1 MKRRALLILLA
12 LTLAAC
18 SPESMRLWDEAHGFA
33 PGTTETV
40 VANIRAQEAA
50 DAARR
55 PSTPAAII
63 RDVFGAEGNRAVRV
77 ATCESGD
84 GVHESSI
91 NPRAVSPT
99 NDFGAMQ
106 INAKTWA
113 RPNHSDP
120 VAQWI
125 GRNWGQVY
133 DVRTNAMMALKIRQ
147 AYGWGMWA
155 CRG

>member
-40 VANIRAQEAA
+40 VAHIRAQEAA

-77 ATCESGD
+77 ATCES
-84 GVHESSI
+84 EL

-99 NDFGAMQ
+99 GDHGILQ

-113 RPNHSDP
+113 RPNHPDP

-133 DVRTNAMMALKIRQ
+133 DVRVNAEMALRIRQ
-147 AYGWGMWA
+147 AYGWQMWA
-155 CRG
+155 CK

>member
-1 MKRRALLILLA
+1 MTRRAILILLA

-63 RDVFGAEGNRAVRV
+63 RDVFGAEGDRAVRV
-77 ATCESGD
+77 ATCESGL
-84 GVHESSI
+84 

-99 NDFGAMQ
+99 GDHGILQ

-113 RPNHSDP
+113 RPNHPDP

-125 GRNWGQVY
+125 GRNWHNVY
-133 DVRTNAMMALKIRQ
+133 DVRTNAMMALKIRV
-147 AYGWGMWA
+147 AYGWQMWA

>member
-1 MKRRALLILLA
+1 MKPRAILILLA

-63 RDVFGAEGNRAVRV
+63 RDVFGAEGDRAVRV
-77 ATCESGD
+77 ATCES
-84 GVHESSI
+84 EL

-99 NDFGAMQ
+99 GDHGILQ

-113 RPNHSDP
+113 RPNHPDP

-125 GRNWGQVY
+125 GRNWHNVY
-133 DVRTNAMMALKIRQ
+133 DVRTNAMMALKIRV
-147 AYGWGMWA
+147 AYGWQMWA

>member
-1 MKRRALLILLA
+1 MTRRAILILVA

-18 SPESMRLWDEAHGFA
+18 TPAQMRLWDEAHGFA

-77 ATCESGD
+77 ATCES
-84 GVHESSI
+84 EL
-91 NPRAVSPT
+91 NPRAVNPSS
-99 NDFGAMQ
+99 GASGLFQVMPQ
-106 INAKTWA
+106 WA
-113 RPNHSDP
+113 HRYREVTGLAYYDGRFDPYANTRFALYLWRDTGSWSHWVCRP
-120 VAQWI
+120 
-125 GRNWGQVY
+125 
-133 DVRTNAMMALKIRQ
+133 
-147 AYGWGMWA
+147 
-155 CRG
+155 

>member
-40 VANIRAQEAA
+40 VAHIRAQEAA

-77 ATCESGD
+77 ATCES
-84 GVHESSI
+84 EL

-99 NDFGAMQ
+99 GDHGILQ

-113 RPNHSDP
+113 RPNHPDP

-125 GRNWGQVY
+125 GRNWHNVY
-133 DVRTNAMMALKIRQ
+133 DVRTNAMMALRIRQ
-147 AYGWGMWA
+147 AYGWQMWA
-155 CRG
+155 CK

>member
-1 MKRRALLILLA
+1 MTRRAILILLA

-40 VANIRAQEAA
+40 VAHIRAQEAA

-77 ATCESGD
+77 ATCESGL
-84 GVHESSI
+84 

-99 NDFGAMQ
+99 GDHGILQ

-113 RPNHSDP
+113 RPNHPDP

-125 GRNWGQVY
+125 GRNWHNVY
-133 DVRTNAMMALKIRQ
+133 DVRTNAVMALKIRQ
-147 AYGWGMWA
+147 AYGWQMWA

>member
-18 SPESMRLWDEAHGFA
+18 TPAQMRLWDEIHGYEA
-33 PGTTETV
+33 GHTETV
-40 VANIRAQEAA
+40 VSHIRAQEAA

-63 RDVFGAEGNRAVRV
+63 RDVFGAEGDRAVRV
-77 ATCESGD
+77 ATCESGL
-84 GVHESSI
+84 

-99 NDFGAMQ
+99 GDHGILQ

-113 RPNHSDP
+113 RPNHPDP

-133 DVRTNAMMALKIRQ
+133 DVRTNAMMALKIRV

>member
-1 MKRRALLILLA
+1 MTRRAILILLA

-18 SPESMRLWDEAHGFA
+18 TPAQMRLWDEAHGFA

-63 RDVFGAEGNRAVRV
+63 RDVFGAEGDRAVRV
-77 ATCESGD
+77 ATCES
-84 GVHESSI
+84 EL

-99 NDFGAMQ
+99 GDHGILQ

-113 RPNHSDP
+113 RPNHPDP

-125 GRNWGQVY
+125 GRNWHNVY

-147 AYGWGMWA
+147 AYGWQMWS
-155 CRG
+155 CK

>member
-1 MKRRALLILLA
+1 MTRRAILILVA

-18 SPESMRLWDEAHGFA
+18 TPAQMRLWDEIHGYA

-40 VANIRAQEAA
+40 VASIRAQEAA

-55 PSTPAAII
+55 PATPAAII
-63 RDVFGAEGNRAVRV
+63 RDVFGVEGDRAVRV
-77 ATCESGD
+77 ATCES
-84 GVHESSI
+84 EL

-99 NDFGAMQ
+99 GDFGILQ

-113 RPNHSDP
+113 RPNHPDP

-125 GRNWGQVY
+125 GRNWHNVY
-133 DVRTNAMMALKIRQ
+133 DVRTNAMMALKIRV
-147 AYGWGMWA
+147 AYGWQMWA